1 MRLCLHC
8 FIYIRFTSD
17 CKKYMA
23 KVLHCPAG
31 QLPVGQQHRYHPA
44 QPVPLHLQDECEGP
58 RCDGLSLPAQIAGH
72 CADLCRRMDMY
83 KHRHAPMYF
92 YVIYMK
98 QTGYCSTYVA
108 AYKRQLVVCTCM
120 IILQYMCIDV
130 CNYNTQIYVY
140 IYMYAYKACTHT
152 YTYIDIHMRIPNDG
166 NIVEI
171 DVNQQTCCM
180 R

>member
-1 MRLCLHC
+1 MHSCTNTHQCIPGVVRCVYV
-8 FIYIRFTSD
+8 YIVLYTYVLQVIVRNIWLRSFTVRPDNCPSASSIGIILPSRSLYISRTNVKD
-17 CKKYMA
+17 PAVMA
-23 KVLHCPAG
+23 YLS
-31 QLPVGQQHRYHPA
+31 QHK
-44 QPVPLHLQDECEGP
+44 
-58 RCDGLSLPAQIAGH
+58 IAGH

-140 IYMYAYKACTHT
+140 IYVCL
-152 YTYIDIHMRIPNDG
+152 
-166 NIVEI
+166 
-171 DVNQQTCCM
+171 
-180 R
+180 

>member
-1 MRLCLHC
+1 MHEHTSMYTRSGTMRLCLHC

-17 CKKYMA
+17 CKKCMA

-140 IYMYAYKACTHT
+140 IYVCL
-152 YTYIDIHMRIPNDG
+152 
-166 NIVEI
+166 
-171 DVNQQTCCM
+171 
-180 R
+180 